1 MKEELFIQGVSVA
14 VIGYTVVFLSLVGL
28 FIFFTYLAK
37 VLAYFNKP
45 KCSHKNPDDCKEK
58 QQDIITGE
66 VGAAISTALYMYF
79 NEQHDKESGLLTVK
93 KVSRRYSPWNSKVY
107 NVMNNRLN

>member
-1 MKEELFIQGVSVA
+1 MNEELFTQSISVA
-14 VIGYTVVFLSLVGL
+14 IIGYTVVFFSLVGL
-28 FIFFTYLAK
+28 YLFFTYLAK

-45 KCSHKNPDDCKEK
+45 KCKHENPEDCKEK
-58 QQDIITGE
+58 NKEVITGE
-66 VGAAISTALYMYF
+66 VGAAISSALHMYF

-93 KVSRRYSPWNSKVY
+93 KISRRYSPWNSKIY